1 MLRTLTLAATVTFA
15 LAACATPENRVK
27 TALLQAG
34 LSESVSSCMAERMTD
49 RLSIS
54 QLQKLAQAGRDA
66 GPVGNMSLGEL
77 STRVRAIGDPEIV
90 SVVTSAGVGCA
101 IAG

>member
-1 MLRTLTLAATVTFA
+1 MLRTLTLAATAALA

-34 LSESVSSCMAERMTD
+34 LSEPMSSCMAERMTD
-49 RLSIS
+49 RLSIR
-54 QLQKLAQAGRDA
+54 QLQKLAAAGKGA
-66 GPVGNMSLGEL
+66 GPVGQMSLSEL

-90 SVVTSAGVGCA
+90 SVVTSAAVGCA
-101 IAG
+101 IAS

>member
-1 MLRTLTLAATVTFA
+1 MPRTLILAATASLA

-34 LSESVSSCMAERMTD
+34 LSEPVSACMADRMTD

-54 QLQKLAQAGRDA
+54 QLKKLAAAGKGA
-66 GPVGNMSLGEL
+66 GPVGQMSLSEL
-77 STRVRAIGDPEIV
+77 STRVRAIGDPQIV
-90 SVVTSAGVGCA
+90 SVVTSAGIGCA
-101 IAG
+101 IAS